1 MNSHIH
7 IYTNMYLYYLKNLL
21 PRNAA
26 VLLIIGL
33 SCFWSLR
40 FSESKLPQ
48 DEVDALQ
55 QIAIT
60 MGAKYWK
67 FNGDSCQVEQVGV
80 TPQAPSGSEST
91 VYCPCNFTNDIYCH
105 VTTIVLKG
113 FSLPGVLPPEL
124 VKLPY
129 IQTISVLANRL
140 SGEIPKELGNVSSLT
155 FLNLEANKFSGSVP
169 PELGKLN
176 NLNTLMLS
184 SNQLSGKLPTSFAE
198 LQNLTDFRIND
209 NNFSGAIPDFIQNWK
224 QLQRLRISDINGTAQ
239 EFPNLGNTAGLEI
252 LYSAGNL
259 AFTARWNFLHI
270 PSLRCIFNSLSLCI
284 EIQGERQTHT
294 HGLVSQSSLGV
305 RTRLKSLALQ
315 RLRPAPPRQN
325 HRSSP
330 PPIEAIAASNS
341 HQSSSRP
348 SHTQKI
354 LLPALSQ
361 SEHQAQQENSPK
373 LT

>member
-129 IQTISVLANRL
+129 IQTIDFAYNYLSGTIPHEWFSMQLKSISVLANRL

-155 FLNLEANKFSGSVP
+155 YLNLNG
-169 PELGKLN
+169 
-176 NLNTLMLS
+176 
-184 SNQLSGKLPTSFAE
+184 
-198 LQNLTDFRIND
+198 DFEPGILKQT
-209 NNFSGAIPDFIQNWK
+209 NFLAVF
-224 QLQRLRISDINGTAQ
+224 LL
-239 EFPNLGNTAGLEI
+239 NLGNLIT
-252 LYSAGNL
+252 
-259 AFTARWNFLHI
+259 
-270 PSLRCIFNSLSLCI
+270 
-284 EIQGERQTHT
+284 
-294 HGLVSQSSLGV
+294 
-305 RTRLKSLALQ
+305 
-315 RLRPAPPRQN
+315 
-325 HRSSP
+325 
-330 PPIEAIAASNS
+330 
-341 HQSSSRP
+341 
-348 SHTQKI
+348 
-354 LLPALSQ
+354 
-361 SEHQAQQENSPK
+361 
-373 LT
+373 